1 MKKKLKNAVDLL
13 DMLYYYSHINIE
25 DQIQH
30 LKKTGENDEELAF
43 FINLKT
49 DIENT
54 ISENCD
60 CDDCKEKQSSNN
72 VISLN

>member
-30 LKKTGENDEELAF
+30 LKKTGENDEELALASF
-43 FINLKT
+43 CN
-49 DIENT
+49 
-54 ISENCD
+54 
-60 CDDCKEKQSSNN
+60 
-72 VISLN
+72 